1 MISRQKVLSVSF
13 QVAGSFL
20 ILAVIFCV
28 QVDAKRST
36 FVSGRRAIV
45 VDERISALRALP
57 DLKAPLR
64 QRLRRGRVVGILR
77 AAKNDAGAR
86 FFKVAISRNTQGWV
100 LADAVVRKGNLAD
113 AQRLMGLVEAA
124 SDDFTKMRLARLCAD
139 EYRKTK
145 FAPRALLLLGKA
157 AEGAADRLTREA
169 MRRIGEVDSTGGLTR
184 RLYFLSYA
192 GLDRYNRIG
201 VTFDY
206 DETEDRIIYDG
217 KAYRE
222 LLRRYPRSDEAVEA
236 REKADRSKRKINSAN
251 E

>member
-1 MISRQKVLSVSF
+1 MISQQKVLGVSF

-20 ILAVIFCV
+20 ILTLLFCW
-28 QVDAKRST
+28 QVDAKRT
-36 FVSGRRAIV
+36 APVPGQRAIV
-45 VDERISALRALP
+45 VDERISALRAQP

-77 AAKNDAGAR
+77 AAKNDAGTR
-86 FFKVAISRNTQGWV
+86 FFRVAISRNTQGWV
-100 LADAVVRKGNLAD
+100 LADAVARKGNLAD
-113 AQRLMGLVEAA
+113 AQRLMGLVEAT
-124 SDDFTKMRLARLCAD
+124 SDDFTKMKLARLCAD

-169 MRRIGEVDSTGGLTR
+169 MRRIGDGDSTGGLTR
-184 RLYFLSYA
+184 RFYFLSYA

-222 LLRRYPRSDEAVEA
+222 LLRRYPRSDVAGEA
-236 REKADRSKRKINSAN
+236 RERQDRSKPKISSAG